1 MNKRE
6 SERLTHIICELI
18 SFGLTAKQNEEIIR
32 KMVYERGLEICTRE
46 KMGTF
51 SGRRAKENARKLQSL
66 EIIFNSAP
74 SVLVPPPPSSPP
86 LPLHIVGP
94 VYFFS
99 LFRSI
104 FFCKLSTYV
113 AFEKTTRDA

>member
-1 MNKRE
+1 MKE
-6 SERLTHIICELI
+6 GS
-18 SFGLTAKQNEEIIR
+18 KY
-32 KMVYERGLEICTRE
+32 VRE
-46 KMGTF
+46 KKMATF

-104 FFCKLSTYV
+104 LFCKLSTYV